1 MQQSVREYMQKIG
14 RKGGKRRAEVL
25 SKNQR
30 KKVARKGG
38 IARARKLARQAEQD
52 LYQPGEDYF

>member
-25 SKNQR
+25 SKRQR

-38 IARARKLARQAEQD
+38 FARARELARQAEAGLMPSD
-52 LYQPGEDYF
+52 